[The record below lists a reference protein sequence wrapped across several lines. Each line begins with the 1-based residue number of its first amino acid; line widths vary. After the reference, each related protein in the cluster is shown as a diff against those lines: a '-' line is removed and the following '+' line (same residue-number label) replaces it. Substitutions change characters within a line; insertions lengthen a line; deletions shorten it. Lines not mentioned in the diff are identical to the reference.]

1 MRTPEFLLFPRHV
14 FGDGCMVIPP
24 KGYSTLRSNAY
35 CIMHLLIKMETRKK
49 DPSEVRFFFLVSILL
64 LNAFKSFLSV
74 PVCLMTFG
82 DSNDVSKP

>member
-1 MRTPEFLLFPRHV
+1 MIYFLAFLVTVVWLSPEGVQYIAEQCILYYAFADKN
-14 FGDGCMVIPP
+14 GD
-24 KGYSTLRSNAY
+24 
-35 CIMHLLIKMETRKK
+35 EKK